1 MRIKRRF
8 VAIAAVI
15 AALAVGGAGIAYAV
29 GGDSEEQVN
38 GPGADKARNA
48 AVDAAG
54 GGSATSV
61 EREDGDG
68 AGTYE
73 VVVERDDGS
82 TVVVVLDHQYRPVD
96 TARDDDTGS
105 GSDDDA
111 GEGEE

>member
-1 MRIKRRF
+1 MRIRRRF
-8 VAIAAVI
+8 VALAAVI
-15 AALAVGGAGIAYAV
+15 AALAAGGAGIAYAV

-38 GPGADKARNA
+38 GPGADKARSA

-68 AGTYE
+68 AGAYE
-73 VVVERDDGS
+73 VEVKREDGS
-82 TVVVVLDHQYRPVD
+82 TVEVVLDGQYRPVD
-96 TARDDDTGS
+96 TARDEDTGS